1 MSRFALL
8 SACSL
13 LVWFSAAGAST
24 APEQDS
30 PQQVASALQAKYDSI
45 RDFKA
50 DFTQQYDS
58 ALFRKKLLERGKVQV
73 KKPGRMRWDYTAP
86 DKKLFISNGTNIY
99 LFVPADNQVTVSPVP
114 KQDEATTALLFL
126 VGKGN
131 LTRDFTVSF
140 IPKAPPDTF
149 GLRLDPKLPDRDYDW
164 LQLGLERKSLQIRT
178 LVAGDRQGGQST
190 FTFTNFKENVGLSD
204 KTFEFKIPRGA
215 DVINAGAPSR

>member
-13 LVWFSAAGAST
+13 LVWLFSAQPGAATLQES
-24 APEQDS
+24 A
-30 PQQVASALQAKYDSI
+30 QQVASALQVKYDSI
-45 RDFKA
+45 RDFTA
-50 DFTQQYDS
+50 DFTQQYES
-58 ALFRKKLLERGKVQV
+58 GILRKKLTERGKVQV

-86 DKKLFISNGTNIY
+86 DKKVFVSDGTNIY
-99 LFVPADNQVTVSPVP
+99 LWVPADNQVTKSVVP

-140 IPKAPPDTF
+140 IDKAPPDTF
-149 GLRLDPKLPDRDYDW
+149 GLRLQPKLPDRDYDW
-164 LQLGLERKSLQIRT
+164 LQLGLDRKSLQIRT
-178 LVAGDRQGGQST
+178 LTAGDRQGGQST

-215 DVINAGAPSR
+215 DVINAGTPSR